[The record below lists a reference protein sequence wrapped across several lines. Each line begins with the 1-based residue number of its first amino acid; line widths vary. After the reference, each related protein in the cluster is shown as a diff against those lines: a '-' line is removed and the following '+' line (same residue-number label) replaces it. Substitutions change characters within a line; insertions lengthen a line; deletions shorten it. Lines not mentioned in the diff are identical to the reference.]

1 MSFYTYGFMC
11 GFRNGPRVWFGEQE
25 IAQADFDMGYAAGQQ
40 ELQLDIA
47 HHNNLTQRKNHD

>member
-11 GFRNGPRVWFGEQE
+11 GFRNGPRVCFGEQG
-25 IAQADFDMGYAAGQQ
+25 IAQADYDMGYAAGQQ

-47 HHNNLTQRKNHD
+47 HHNQLNVKEK